1 MWAIFYSF
9 RRNLDPKHG
18 LVNGSMG
25 VVEKIEKN
33 GEEVE
38 RIIVNFDNVKDLVSL
53 NRISVDFDLDGR

>member
-1 MWAIFYSF
+1 M
-9 RRNLDPKHG
+9 DPKHG